1 MTLTR
6 SAARVVTN
14 RDEMDSMEASE
25 LESVTASGR
34 VADLC
39 PAPYLR
45 FDFVGQLSPGAPLAV
60 TGEVIS
66 AGGGLFA

>member
-1 MTLTR
+1 
-6 SAARVVTN
+6 
-14 RDEMDSMEASE
+14 MDSMEASE

-34 VADLC
+34 VAGLC

-60 TGEVIS
+60 
-66 AGGGLFA
+66 